1 MWKIASNKSISAWLT
16 HTLHSKYSKR
26 QKDQLAKIMD
36 NFKHLNYFKNW
47 KHDQKKETSPQNW
60 KSVRFEHECWQ
71 AILTGQSRHG
81 DFPLCP
87 HPIWTMKKHV
97 ACAKHVQS
105 GIEWRRSRLTE
116 CKFRLQDSISWS
128 FSAARRGRSEIKA
141 RRTVS
146 PLRFDLFPLGSLLD
160 HCWTAFESIGV
171 ETWKLD
177 EAWPGRTFAVRLDR
191 AYRAEFQK
199 SKSWS
204 WAWTEEKSM
213 AVANCVFPR
222 LRCEGRPRMAQIAH
236 GRLMWMSH
244 MSHCDNS
251 SNPCPAVSVTG
262 EGQWMAA
269 WGTASQR
276 NAGGLRRGTGLIWC
290 NGENPGRKRQGERRW
305 EKEKGERRSQALK
318 IPLTRRERCVQRCRK
333 DEMQSVKTS
342 CVEESEK
349 KASATWVSHALEE
362 EGLHEWPFSIM
373 KGFFAFRGAIPLK
386 VAVSTRILFMHPAP
400 AVPSFWWSPPT
411 SSSLSWSSSQSSSLN
426 NIFSLGTFF
435 SIIFISM
442 FFFIS
447 LFICILIFFL
457 ITTTT
462 IIIIITTMIRI
473 SACVFS
479 LGLIHINYTLNVALV
494 FKKYVI
500 AWHSPFRHLLSKHF
514 TTT

>member
-1 MWKIASNKSISAWLT
+1 MNVDRRYWQDRAGMVISHCVPTLFERWRSMLHVPSMCKAASNEGGHDSQNANSDCRIPFL
-16 HTLHSKYSKR
+16 
-26 QKDQLAKIMD
+26 DPFQLQDAAEVK
-36 NFKHLNYFKNW
+36 
-47 KHDQKKETSPQNW
+47 
-60 KSVRFEHECWQ
+60 
-71 AILTGQSRHG
+71 
-81 DFPLCP
+81 
-87 HPIWTMKKHV
+87 
-97 ACAKHVQS
+97 
-105 GIEWRRSRLTE
+105 SRLVAQ
-116 CKFRLQDSISWS
+116 FHHW
-128 FSAARRGRSEIKA
+128 
-141 RRTVS
+141 
-146 PLRFDLFPLGSLLD
+146 GSTCFHLD

-276 NAGGLRRGTGLIWC
+276 NAGGLRRGTWLIWC

-333 DEMQSVKTS
+333 RWNAKCKDFVCGRIRKESVS
-342 CVEESEK
+342 YLSFPC
-349 KASATWVSHALEE
+349 
-362 EGLHEWPFSIM
+362 
-373 KGFFAFRGAIPLK
+373 FRGGGTSR
-386 VAVSTRILFMHPAP
+386 VTFFDHERILRF
-400 AVPSFWWSPPT
+400 
-411 SSSLSWSSSQSSSLN
+411 
-426 NIFSLGTFF
+426 
-435 SIIFISM
+435 
-442 FFFIS
+442 
-447 LFICILIFFL
+447 
-457 ITTTT
+457 
-462 IIIIITTMIRI
+462 
-473 SACVFS
+473 
-479 LGLIHINYTLNVALV
+479 
-494 FKKYVI
+494 
-500 AWHSPFRHLLSKHF
+500 
-514 TTT
+514 